1 MCKKLRAVP
10 AREHKNRKPARH
22 ANKKN
27 NARRKN
33 GTEWMSG
40 HNRHCR
46 GTDSEQEQQQ
56 HRHQQPG
63 RMRGAIC
70 HFLGQVSRQR
80 ATDWIEN
87 KGQVDGRAMSQDW
100 CDELHKCRKA
110 SGNGSEWRRCWDC
123 WHCAAEVVKAKG
135 PKWPTLYHICI
146 CSVGAETL
154 PRPVASTVIP
164 WPTFTHW
171 HVLFEK
177 EVSLFC
183 NRMIYYRNLEEE
195 KTPSNNGKCL
205 ARVLFQALTLIWALL
220 SASHLTQ

>member
-1 MCKKLRAVP
+1 MER
-10 AREHKNRKPARH
+10 
-22 ANKKN
+22 
-27 NARRKN
+27 N
-33 GTEWMSG
+33 GWVDITDTAGGQTQSRSSSSITVSSLVEWGAQFAIFSG
-40 HNRHCR
+40 RSR
-46 GTDSEQEQQQ
+46 G
-56 HRHQQPG
+56 PG
-63 RMRGAIC
+63 E
-70 HFLGQVSRQR
+70 RQR

-154 PRPVASTVIP
+154 PRPVATTVIP

-177 EVSLFC
+177 EASLFC

-195 KTPSNNGKCL
+195 KIASNNGKCL
-205 ARVLFQALTLIWALL
+205 ARVLFQTLTLIWALL